1 MTLLSTSPRLTTMAA
16 ATGNKSSGKKSSRKN
31 SLLSGIVLGMV
42 VFYAPAINAASIYKV
57 IDQQTGRVT
66 FTDNVQKYE
75 QQAGKQISQTGITTQ
90 TNATQTNAQ
99 SAASSRADTANTESS
114 APTQAITNVQTA
126 QTASTATKA
135 PRVNYQLTMT
145 EPSEERAYHRPAQNI
160 VVNVQLK
167 PALQADDSVS
177 IYLDGNQVAQGLSA
191 SIATLDI
198 LPGAHSVKAVV
209 RDEKGLPIKQVER
222 TVYVIQNTVMLQNNK
237 KIAQQLLA
245 YEQLPWH
252 QKVLLKLRQDGKQP
266 NMQSFTKP
274 QADTTMTLEQPAIK

>member
-1 MTLLSTSPRLTTMAA
+1 MAA

-31 SLLSGIVLGMV
+31 SLLNGILLGMV
-42 VFYAPAINAASIYKV
+42 VFYAPLTNASSIYKV

-75 QQAGKQISQTGITTQ
+75 QQTGKKISQTGITTE
-90 TNATQTNAQ
+90 THAHSATSGQ
-99 SAASSRADTANTESS
+99 SGTANTESS
-114 APTQAITNVQTA
+114 ASTQTIGAA
-126 QTASTATKA
+126 QNTSTATKA

-167 PALQADDSVS
+167 PALQAGDSVS
-177 IYLDGNQVAQGLSA
+177 IYLDGNQVTQGLSA
-191 SIATLDI
+191 SIATVDL
-198 LPGAHSVKAVV
+198 LPGAHTIKVV
-209 RDEKGLPIKQVER
+209 VSNEKGQSVAQVSR
-222 TVYVIQNTVMLQNNK
+222 TVYVLQNTAMLQNNK

-266 NMQSFTKP
+266 NIQSSAKP
-274 QADTTMTLEQPAIK
+274 QADTPMTLEQPAIK

>member
-31 SLLSGIVLGMV
+31 SLLSSIVLGMV

-75 QQAGKQISQTGITTQ
+75 QQAGKKISQTGINTE
-90 TNATQTNAQ
+90 ANAQ
-99 SAASSRADTANTESS
+99 SAASGRADTANTESS
-114 APTQAITNVQTA
+114 APTQTITNVQTA

-145 EPSEERAYHRPAQNI
+145 EPNADRAYRRPAQSI
-160 VVNVQLK
+160 DVKVQLK
-167 PALQADDSVS
+167 PALQTGDSVS

-252 QKVLLKLRQDGKQP
+252 QKVLLKLLQDGKQP

-274 QADTTMTLEQPAIK
+274 QADTPMTLEQPAIK